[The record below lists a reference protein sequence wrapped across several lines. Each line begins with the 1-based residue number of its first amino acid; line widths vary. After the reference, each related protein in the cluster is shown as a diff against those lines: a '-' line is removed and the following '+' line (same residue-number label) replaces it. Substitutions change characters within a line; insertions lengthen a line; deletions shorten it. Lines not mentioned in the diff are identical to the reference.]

1 MSKGISYLAAYR
13 MAQADQMNQAYKQA
27 LMEIQTESQR
37 AEAYGTTIAA
47 IDKQIAAYEKL
58 LQKISEEGTT
68 SASKNEILDAEIAL
82 ANVYA
87 KNASNAV
94 SVYRYADQVF
104 DAPSRVS
111 SEIQSL
117 GQQRAPYYTAGQI
130 GNLNT
135 HLAKPEYKNIFADLT
150 PEQTQD
156 AAIKLYNQI
165 QSEAAAG
172 LARPLTST
180 EKASVASSV
189 ANAAGINVSTM
200 TRAKHQQAKQSYI
213 DNAISQSV
221 GSTARLESAITRARS
236 EGANTPDPQTQT
248 TPLEDALVEA
258 ATLIA
263 SDGVIDNNDDQSIL
277 FATLSSLYD
286 DDSDVEF
293 TLDGQKVKKK
303 FVELDN
309 REKAIYFNEYNI
321 PNSVDA
327 LFRSRVISGNQAV
340 QEARQVGR
348 INRNINLLQQERA
361 GFATQRA
368 EAIQAV
374 DEGITPENLRERQA
388 ELFAQTLSDK
398 QRKKYLT
405 EEQLKRIEFL
415 ESQATTKGQKAME
428 AKEKEDPFA
437 GMSQD
442 EINVKRAMAAA
453 VLAREQGKD
462 IKLNEVEQDSYR
474 ALADLVKNGT
484 IAKQDIYNRSMQLAS
499 QMGGLPDA
507 RRNFAQSVASRIY
520 LDLYDDQKALQAS
533 TQTLE
538 DFGKDKKGK
547 DQNLNLTTDI
557 PQPDEPPAE
566 GFDFSYYKLND
577 KMSQ

>member
-27 LMEIQTESQR
+27 LMEIQTDAQR
-37 AEAYGTTIAA
+37 VEAYGTTIAA

-58 LQKISEEGTT
+58 LQKIGEEDT
-68 SASKNEILDAEIAL
+68 KVKRNEILDAEIAL

-104 DAPSRVS
+104 DAPPRVS

-117 GQQRAPYYTAGQI
+117 GRERAPYYTAGNI

-150 PEQTQD
+150 PEQTLD
-156 AAIKLYNQI
+156 AGIKLYEQI
-165 QSEAAAG
+165 QSEAATG
-172 LARPLTST
+172 LARPLNSA
-180 EKASVASSV
+180 EKASIASSV

-200 TRAKHQQAKQSYI
+200 TRAKHNQSKQTYI

-221 GSTARLESAITRARS
+221 GSTARLESAITRART
-236 EGANTPDPQTQT
+236 EGANTPDPQTNA
-248 TPLEDALVEA
+248 TPLEEALVEA

-286 DDSDVEF
+286 DDSPVEF

-303 FVELDN
+303 FGELDN
-309 REKAIYFNEYNI
+309 REKSIYFNEYNI

-327 LFRSRVISGNQAV
+327 LFRSRVVSSNQAV

-361 GFATQRA
+361 GFVTKRT
-368 EAIQAV
+368 EALREV

-388 ELFAQTLSDK
+388 ELFAQTLSPQ

-405 EEQLKRIEFL
+405 EDQIKRIEFL
-415 ESQATTKGQKAME
+415 ESQATTKGQRAME
-428 AKEKEDPFA
+428 VKEEDPFA
-437 GMSQD
+437 GMTQD

-453 VLAREQGKD
+453 VLARQQGKD
-462 IKLNEVEQDSYR
+462 LKLNEVEEDSYR
-474 ALADLVKNGT
+474 ALSGLLQQGAV
-484 IAKQDIYNRSMQLAS
+484 AKQDIYTKSLQLAN

-520 LDLYDDQKALQAS
+520 LDLYDEQKAQQIPEVETQEKKPETNTDAS
-533 TQTLE
+533 DT
-538 DFGKDKKGK
+538 
-547 DQNLNLTTDI
+547 
-557 PQPDEPPAE
+557 
-566 GFDFSYYKLND
+566 GF
-577 KMSQ
+577 

>member
-27 LMEIQTESQR
+27 LMEIQTDAQR

-58 LQKISEEGTT
+58 LQKIGEEDTKT
-68 SASKNEILDAEIAL
+68 KRNEILDAEIAL

-165 QSEAAAG
+165 QSEAATG
-172 LARPLTST
+172 LARPLSTT
-180 EKASVASSV
+180 EKTSIASSV

-200 TRAKHQQAKQSYI
+200 TRAKHQQSKQDYI
-213 DNAISQSV
+213 DGAIAQSV
-221 GSTARLESAITRARS
+221 GSTARLESAITRART
-236 EGANTPDPQTQT
+236 EGANTPDPTTRT
-248 TPLEDALVEA
+248 TPLEQALVEA

-277 FATLSSLYD
+277 FATLSSLYE
-286 DDSDVEF
+286 DDSPVEF
-293 TLDGQKVKKK
+293 TIDGQKVKKK
-303 FVELDN
+303 FGDLDN

-361 GFATQRA
+361 GFVTQRA
-368 EAIQAV
+368 ESLQAV

-388 ELFAQTLSDK
+388 ELFAQTLSEK

-405 EEQLKRIEFL
+405 PDQLKRIEFL
-415 ESQATTKGQKAME
+415 ESQATTKGQQAME
-428 AKEKEDPFA
+428 VKEEDPFA

-442 EINVKRAMAAA
+442 EVNVKRAMAAA
-453 VLAREQGKD
+453 VLARQTGKD
-462 IKLNEVEQDSYR
+462 LKLNEVEEDSYR
-474 ALADLVKNGT
+474 ALSGLLEQGAV
-484 IAKQDIYNRSMQLAS
+484 AQQDIYNKSLQLAN

-520 LDLYDDQKALQAS
+520 LDLYDSQKAQQIPEVQKQEQKPETKTDAS
-533 TQTLE
+533 DT
-538 DFGKDKKGK
+538 
-547 DQNLNLTTDI
+547 
-557 PQPDEPPAE
+557 
-566 GFDFSYYKLND
+566 GF
-577 KMSQ
+577 